1 MTEKTQKLKP
11 HKLPDEIRRTIAEH
25 PVFIGIVQRCLEED
39 ELVSNFQRIYG
50 VSLPRFSENAIINM
64 VDEATGYRE
73 SQTREFLF
81 HFIQFVHRCVWLP
94 LHSEGKFGG

>member
-73 SQTREFLF
+73 SLTREFLF

-94 LHSEGKFGG
+94 LYSEGKLGG